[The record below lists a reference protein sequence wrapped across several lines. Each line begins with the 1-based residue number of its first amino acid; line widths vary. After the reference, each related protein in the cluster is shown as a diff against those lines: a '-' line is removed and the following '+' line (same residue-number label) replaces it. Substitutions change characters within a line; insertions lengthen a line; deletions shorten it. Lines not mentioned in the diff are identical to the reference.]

1 MPEMTLPSSGD
12 FGEGASGTLGDLAM
26 GEMAGFEGW
35 RPEKWEMVEVA
46 DVCDATEGEEVRPP
60 VGVERE
66 VGKETGMKPVSWS
79 SCGPEVSE
87 FDCQYELGI
96 CLEENG

>member
-1 MPEMTLPSSGD
+1 MPEMTLPSSGE
-12 FGEGASGTLGDLAM
+12 FGEGASGNMAM

-35 RPEKWEMVEVA
+35 RPDMWEMVEVT

-79 SCGPEVSE
+79 SWGAEVSG
-87 FDCQYELGI
+87 FDGQYEL
-96 CLEENG
+96 ESFWTENG

>member
-12 FGEGASGTLGDLAM
+12 FGEGALAASGDLAM
-26 GEMAGFEGW
+26 GDMAGFEGW
-35 RPEKWEMVEVA
+35 RPDKWEMVEVA

-66 VGKETGMKPVSWS
+66 AGKETGMKPVSWS
-79 SCGPEVSE
+79 SWGPEVSG
-87 FDCQYELGI
+87 FDCQYEL
-96 CLEENG
+96 EVFWAENG